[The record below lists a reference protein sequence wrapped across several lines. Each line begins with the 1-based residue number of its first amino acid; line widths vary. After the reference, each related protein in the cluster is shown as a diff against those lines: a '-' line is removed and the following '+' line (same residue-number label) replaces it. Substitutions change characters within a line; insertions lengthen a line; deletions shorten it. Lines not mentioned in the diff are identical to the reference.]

1 MSEAKG
7 KKGLSITKVE
17 GNVKKGALVD
27 IGEKT
32 LIVGAN
38 GSGKSSIINIIE
50 LALTGRAGDIAG
62 RVDVGREAD
71 VMSLAPGGSGELNA
85 MVTFDDGI
93 VAAYRTSGSTAK
105 AKKATGDRPKDRCHD
120 EVLPIRSLREAVL
133 GSAVTARKYLLSKA
147 SGGVSRDNVRDL
159 LPEQARVMW
168 DKLSTLTADDDMP
181 TPDLLVHVL
190 EEAGKRQRAA
200 TDEAKSARNAAKL
213 VSGDFS
219 TPPSEGE
226 ITAARK
232 AHAEARA
239 AYVAADRAG
248 GAAAR
253 LAAAEA
259 KLAEAQ
265 AKWVAAEDRLK
276 KATAALEAA
285 PEAPGSYAVL
295 LDAVKVAKA
304 SVEMKECLVCS
315 GDVVSVPA
323 NIAQMEEAISAMKT
337 AAAARAAAVDEH
349 RAAEHAFDTAD
360 SALTLAGRELQRLA
374 DELAELPKTSVDHA
388 EAELDAAQKRLSS
401 LEAARDNWTVVQRSE
416 SIAIDA
422 DRRALEW
429 KTLKDACEDAVARV
443 LDRAM
448 KEFVGRVQ
456 QNLPEGDVF
465 DLRLRDGEREVVQL
479 GLVRDGVL
487 HTALSGAEWARV
499 MAAVADAC
507 VPGDRYA
514 CIIPEERAFDPKTLQ
529 EVMKAL
535 GQSRHQ
541 VVLASPVKP
550 TRVPAGWTVIER
562 V

>member
-1 MSEAKG
+1 MSES
-7 KKGLSITKVE
+7 KGLWITRVE
-17 GNVKKGALVD
+17 GNVKAGANVE

-32 LIVGAN
+32 LIVGPN
-38 GSGKSSIINIIE
+38 GSGKSSIVNIIE

-71 VMSLAPGGSGELNA
+71 VMSLAPGGAGELNA
-85 MVTFDDGI
+85 MVTFDDAV

-147 SGGVSRDNVRDL
+147 SGGVTRDNVRAL
-159 LPEQARVMW
+159 LPEQVKSVW
-168 DKLSTLTADDDMP
+168 DKITTLTADDDMP
-181 TPDLLVHVL
+181 TPDLLVYVL

-200 TDEAKSARNAAKL
+200 NDEAKSARNAAKL
-213 VSGDFS
+213 VSGDFAS
-219 TPPSEGE
+219 PPSEAE
-226 ITAARK
+226 IAAARK
-232 AHAEARA
+232 AHAAARA

-259 KLAEAQ
+259 KLAETQ

-323 NIAQMEEAISAMKT
+323 NITQMQEAIAAMKQ
-337 AAAARAAAVDEH
+337 AAAQRAAAVDEH
-349 RAAEHAFDTAD
+349 RSAELVFDAAD
-360 SALTLAGRELQRLA
+360 STLTSTGREVERLAGEVESLPHVSVA
-374 DELAELPKTSVDHA
+374 DA
-388 EAELDAAQKRLSS
+388 EAELDAAQKRLSA
-401 LEAARDNWTVVQRSE
+401 LEAARDNWSVVQRSE

-422 DRRALEW
+422 ERRALEW
-429 KTLKDACEDAVARV
+429 KLLKDSCEDAVARV
-443 LDRAM
+443 LDRALGD
-448 KEFVGRVQ
+448 FIARVQ
-456 QNLPEGDVF
+456 SSLPPTDQF
-465 DLRLRDGEREVVQL
+465 DLRLRDGDREVVQL

-507 VPGDRYA
+507 VPAGKYA
-514 CIIPEERAFDPKTLQ
+514 CIIPEERAFDPKTLA

-535 GQSRHQ
+535 GSSRHQ

-550 TRVPAGWTVIER
+550 TRVPAGWTVVER
-562 V
+562 A